1 MCTCSHIYTNTHS
14 GTYVPVCTRS
24 AILTHITWILR
35 HASLHTVSPTPL
47 TLTHW
52 LTHTYI
58 LYLSAQLF
66 NQNQGLLM
74 RLLSG
79 AQGAALTLCCPH
91 KGWLYCVPSVCR
103 SRGTKGPQR
112 SQAELLNLQ
121 AWSLSGA
128 TGPGRGCRRHK
139 DSTLDPLISL
149 SAFSS

>member
-1 MCTCSHIYTNTHS
+1 
-14 GTYVPVCTRS
+14 
-24 AILTHITWILR
+24 
-35 HASLHTVSPTPL
+35 
-47 TLTHW
+47 
-52 LTHTYI
+52 
-58 LYLSAQLF
+58 
-66 NQNQGLLM
+66 M

-121 AWSLSGA
+121 ACSLSGA

-149 SAFSS
+149 SAFSSWLYLPPYLPGIFNRITKQKMNLPNQDSSENERDINNNYTELPEIVTGKQQFMVTTHEKPDLVDLP